1 MDERHG
7 LVRFGSGAEVRSAAG
22 NHSSLVSE
30 TESALIAGAANT
42 TAGNIATH
50 AMSQENNQW
59 LKNCIGLGDGKL
71 AIPAAIKLVSP
82 A

>member
-1 MDERHG
+1 MCSA
-7 LVRFGSGAEVRSAAG
+7 LVHVCFGPKADITAYSSVVSA
-22 NHSSLVSE
+22 
-30 TESALIAGAANT
+30 TEIALIAGAANT

>member
-1 MDERHG
+1 M
-7 LVRFGSGAEVRSAAG
+7 RSAAG

-42 TAGNIATH
+42 TTGNIAIQATNQDD
-50 AMSQENNQW
+50 SQW
-59 LKNCIGLGDGKL
+59 KKNCAGFGDGKL

>member
-1 MDERHG
+1 MALCALGPGR
-7 LVRFGSGAEVRSAAG
+7 RANSA
-22 NHSSLVSE
+22 HSSLVSE

-42 TAGNIATH
+42 TTGNIAIH
-50 AMSQENNQW
+50 ATNQDDSQW
-59 LKNCIGLGDGKL
+59 KKNCAGFGDGKL